1 MTNEDKRWKH
11 HEIKLKYK
19 RIATAKETKYDP
31 TRARIRELQLLV
43 DHRYPDT
50 ISDTEVGRAVILAMI
65 AHKAQVRANIE
76 SWCARHAPWIEDEL
90 DDLDVPSLRLMKA
103 DKLGQEIQLTYA
115 VRTRLRIKTIRA
127 YDVTPAQ
134 CKELEREERRD
145 RDRRRR
151 RAKGAKPRQE
161 YLANLGRRSTYRRRN
176 AVQTTGA
183 TSDHPTWRSDLSASD
198 DTLNGPMTASDST
211 FSGGISSSA
220 SFF

>member
-1 MTNEDKRWKH
+1 
-11 HEIKLKYK
+11 
-19 RIATAKETKYDP
+19 
-31 TRARIRELQLLV
+31 
-43 DHRYPDT
+43 
-50 ISDTEVGRAVILAMI
+50 MI
-65 AHKAQVRANIE
+65 AHKAQVRANFE

-90 DDLDVPSLRLMKA
+90 DDLDVRSLRLMKA

-127 YDVTPAQ
+127 DDVTPAQ
-134 CKELEREERRD
+134 CKELEREEKRD

-211 FSGGISSSA
+211 FSGAISSSA